1 MSEPHDQTCSAI
13 VNPRRAP
20 RLAVRCL
27 VRAAALDRP
36 WTTETEDISQHG
48 CQLLAPLALPRGQ
61 EVRLVLTYPS
71 LPEALHVAGAVAWA
85 GPHAPWRHGV
95 AFDAASLPAAER
107 WILRLL
113 AIHPELS
120 CAPRLPARLDPSARL
135 HLGEPP
141 RHIVDFTHEELAV
154 LHLVRAG
161 ATAGELRE
169 RLGAHWSTSLRA
181 LFSLLNRRAVT
192 FDRTEGPAP
201 DAWDAA
207 LGPNGPLRP
216 PGEPQRLAR
225 LNARPAPTPA
235 GN

>member
-1 MSEPHDQTCSAI
+1 MSEHHHQTGSAI
-13 VNPRRAP
+13 LNPRRSP

-27 VRAAALDRP
+27 VRASALDRP
-36 WTTETEDISQHG
+36 WTTETEDIGRHG
-48 CQLLAPLALPRGQ
+48 CQLVAPLAFPRGQ
-61 EVRLVLTYPS
+61 LVRLALTYPS
-71 LPEALHVAGAVAWA
+71 VPESLHVAGTIAWT

-95 AFDAASLPAAER
+95 AYDPASLPAAER
-107 WILRLL
+107 WIVRLL
-113 AIHPELS
+113 AIHPELA
-120 CAPRLPARLDPSARL
+120 CAPRLPARLDPSTRL

-169 RLGAHWSTSLRA
+169 RLRAHWSTSLRA

-192 FDRTEGPAP
+192 LDWTEAPAS

-207 LGPNGPLRP
+207 LGPIDPLRP
-216 PGEPQRLAR
+216 PGGQQRLAR
-225 LNARPAPTPA
+225 LSTRPAPTPA
-235 GN
+235 GG